1 MGEDTLAAQIAFT
14 GSAMPLYKYF
24 DIPGIDYLTVDLNW
38 KHGQKMGI
46 RGDNYRFFNTPLQC
60 VSASHQAGKRE
71 KLCEM
76 YGVSSQ
82 NLTFKKQKYIFDHF
96 ASFGINHKCIHGI
109 FYSLKGRRKRTY
121 PPHISYYQPYWE
133 NYHVLN
139 DYQARVSWFISQGK
153 PGADILYIHPIEAA
167 FMEYKSIGEDGMPGN
182 NYYGDMDKDFNFML
196 RILVGIQANFELGD
210 EDTIEEYGSVEE
222 YGNTDEYRNAW
233 EYGNEEN
240 YGSVDKSCRFV
251 VGHMRYRV
259 VIVPNLPVLR
269 QKTVELLEKF
279 SRAGG
284 RLIIMGK
291 LPGMVD
297 GKPDN
302 NLAEK
307 LLSLKGTICS

>member
-1 MGEDTLAAQIAFT
+1 
-14 GSAMPLYKYF
+14 
-24 DIPGIDYLTVDLNW
+24 
-38 KHGQKMGI
+38 
-46 RGDNYRFFNTPLQC
+46 
-60 VSASHQAGKRE
+60 
-71 KLCEM
+71 
-76 YGVSSQ
+76 
-82 NLTFKKQKYIFDHF
+82 
-96 ASFGINHKCIHGI
+96 
-109 FYSLKGRRKRTY
+109 
-121 PPHISYYQPYWE
+121 
-133 NYHVLN
+133 
-139 DYQARVSWFISQGK
+139 
-153 PGADILYIHPIEAA
+153 
-167 FMEYKSIGEDGMPGN
+167 MPGN